1 MENNSSEILSVL
13 QNILVELKQMNK
25 AIDEVGDLIVKAAE
39 ITMDISCV
47 NSITDVCDRLD
58 EIQDSVKSI
67 AKKDEGNSSE
77 NSYSI
82 SYQILYSTLK

>member
-25 AIDEVGDLIVKAAE
+25 AIDEVGDLIIKAAE
-39 ITMDISCV
+39 ITMDIRCR
-47 NSITDVCDRLD
+47 NSITDVCERLD

-67 AKKDEGNSSE
+67 SKK
-77 NSYSI
+77 I
-82 SYQILYSTLK
+82 

>member
-25 AIDEVGDLIVKAAE
+25 AIDEVGDLIIKAAE
-39 ITMDISCV
+39 ITMDIRCR
-47 NSITDVCDRLD
+47 NSITAVCERLD

-67 AKKDEGNSSE
+67 SKK
-77 NSYSI
+77 I
-82 SYQILYSTLK
+82 

>member
-25 AIDEVGDLIVKAAE
+25 AIDEVGDLIVKVAE
-39 ITMDISCV
+39 ITMDISYV

-67 AKKDEGNSSE
+67 AKKR
-77 NSYSI
+77 
-82 SYQILYSTLK
+82 